1 MFTLR
6 ELPFAKDSMGDFLSP
21 VAFDF
26 HHGKH
31 HQTYVNNLNNLIKGT
46 DFEKSSLFNILT
58 KSSGG
63 VFNNAAQ
70 IYNHDFYW
78 DCLSP
83 KATALSDELKG
94 ALEKDFGSLEK
105 FKEDFIKS
113 ATTLFGSGWNW
124 AAYNLDTQK
133 IEIIQ
138 TSNAQTPV
146 TDKKVPLLVVDVWE
160 HAYYIDHKNARPVY
174 LEKFYGHI
182 NWHFVSQ
189 CYEWAKKEGLG
200 SVDYYINELVHKKA

>member
-6 ELPFAKDSMGDFLSP
+6 ELPFAKDNMGDFLSP

-46 DFEKSSLFNILT
+46 DFEKSSLFAILT

-113 ATTLFGSGWNW
+113 H
-124 AAYNLDTQK
+124 D
-133 IEIIQ
+133 
-138 TSNAQTPV
+138 
-146 TDKKVPLLVVDVWE
+146 
-160 HAYYIDHKNARPVY
+160 
-174 LEKFYGHI
+174 
-182 NWHFVSQ
+182 HFVWLWL
-189 CYEWAKKEGLG
+189 ELG
-200 SVDYYINELVHKKA
+200 SV

>member
-46 DFEKSSLFNILT
+46 EFEKSSLFAILT

-105 FKEDFIKS
+105 FKEDFIK
-113 ATTLFGSGWNW
+113 
-124 AAYNLDTQK
+124 
-133 IEIIQ
+133 
-138 TSNAQTPV
+138 
-146 TDKKVPLLVVDVWE
+146 
-160 HAYYIDHKNARPVY
+160 
-174 LEKFYGHI
+174 
-182 NWHFVSQ
+182 
-189 CYEWAKKEGLG
+189 
-200 SVDYYINELVHKKA
+200 